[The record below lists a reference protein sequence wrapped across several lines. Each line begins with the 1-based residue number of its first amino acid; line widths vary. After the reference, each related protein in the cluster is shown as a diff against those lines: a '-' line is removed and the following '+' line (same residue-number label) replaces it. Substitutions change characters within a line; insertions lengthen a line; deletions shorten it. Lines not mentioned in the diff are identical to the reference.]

1 MVFIFRSKLANP
13 EAKTHQ
19 KRKQENS
26 RKEKKNFQF
35 QFYMQ
40 KKTTTKLFL
49 KNKI

>member
-40 KKTTTKLFL
+40 KKNH
-49 KNKI
+49 NKIIFKK